1 MYANS
6 FYDKNEQ
13 DLVVTAR
20 LKKISIGVINMAADL
35 RAEES
40 RNFTDG
46 HIVSVTSSDEWRLT
60 TPKEGIWEK
69 FSL

>member
-1 MYANS
+1 
-6 FYDKNEQ
+6 
-13 DLVVTAR
+13 
-20 LKKISIGVINMAADL
+20 MAADL

-40 RNFTDG
+40 RNSTDG